1 MSLTSAMLTGV
12 AALDANSQAMSITSS
27 NIANVNTVGY
37 KDSEA
42 DFSTFLTSSYGSSI
56 NEASVLVNSQ
66 QNVTQQGVLQAASST
81 TDLGIQ
87 GNGFFVTSQ
96 SPTSTSNLYYT
107 RAGDF
112 TPDSG
117 GDLVNGS
124 GYYLL
129 GYPITTAGGATT
141 TGTALQPINV
151 SNLEGSAE
159 PTTQMVLQANLES
172 SATVDSTYTPGDMTN
187 GVVTPDFTRTINVYD
202 SQGGSE
208 PLDVSFIKTGAN
220 TWSYEVSYQ
229 GSAANISPATNPIAT
244 GTMSFNADGTLAN
257 ANSTATPPTGNIAL
271 TIPFASASG
280 LTPQAISLNMGTVGS
295 SNGMTQYDSPSTL
308 TNAGVDGA
316 PYGSLTGVTIG
327 TGGVVTAQYTNGL
340 SQNVYQLPLATFAN
354 PDGLNAVT
362 GNAYQAS
369 ENSGAATI
377 NDADGGGSG
386 TIQSSSLESSTVD
399 LATEFTNLITTQR
412 AYSAA
417 SRIVTTADTMLQ
429 TLEQLP
435 ST

>member
-257 ANSTATPPTGNIAL
+257 ANSTATPPTGNISL

-280 LTPQAISLNMGTVGS
+280 LTPQAISLNMGTVRS

>member
-1 MSLTSAMLTGV
+1 MLTGV

-27 NIANVNTVGY
+27 NIANVDTVGY

-42 DFSTFLTSSYGSSI
+42 DFSTFLTSSYGANV
-56 NEASVLVNSQ
+56 NEASVLATSQ
-66 QNVTQQGVLQAASST
+66 QNVSQQGVLQAATST

-96 SPTSTSNLYYT
+96 SPTATNDLYYT
-107 RAGDF
+107 RAGNF
-112 TPDSG
+112 TPDST

-129 GYPITTAGGATT
+129 GYPITTTGGVSS
-141 TGTALQPINV
+141 TGSALQPINV

-159 PTTQMVLQANLES
+159 PSTEMTLQANLES
-172 SATVDSTYTPGDMTN
+172 SAAVDSTYAPGDMADGTA
-187 GVVTPDFTRTINVYD
+187 TPEFTSTINVYD
-202 SQGGSE
+202 SQGGSQ
-208 PLDVSFIKTGAN
+208 PLNISYIKTGAD
-220 TWSYEVSYQ
+220 TWAYEVSYE
-229 GSAANISPATNPIAT
+229 GSGANIGAASNPIAT
-244 GTMSFNADGTLAN
+244 GTMTFNADGTLAN
-257 ANSTATPPTGNIAL
+257 ANSATTPATGNVSV
-271 TIPFASASG
+271 TIPFAAASG
-280 LTPQAISLNMGTVGS
+280 LTPQTISINMGTVGS
-295 SNGMTQYDSPSTL
+295 SNGVTQYSSPSAL
-308 TNAGVDGA
+308 TNSTVDGA
-316 PYGSLTGVTIG
+316 AFGSLTGVTIG
-327 TGGVVTAQYTNGL
+327 TGGIVTAQYSNGL
-340 SQNVYQLPLATFAN
+340 SRNVYQLPLATFAN
-354 PDGLNAVT
+354 PDGLNAVS

-369 ENSGAATI
+369 ETSGTATI
-377 NDADGGGSG
+377 NDADAGGSG

-417 SRIVTTADTMLQ
+417 SRIVTTADEMLQ

>member
-1 MSLTSAMLTGV
+1 V

-42 DFSTFLTSSYGSSI
+42 DFSTFLTSAYGSSI

-129 GYPITTAGGATT
+129 GYPMTTAGGATT

-257 ANSTATPPTGNIAL
+257 ANSTATPPTGNISL

-327 TGGVVTAQYTNGL
+327 TGGVVTAQYSNGL

-377 NDADGGGSG
+377 NDADAGGSG

>member
-42 DFSTFLTSSYGSSI
+42 DFSTFLTSAYGSSI

-96 SPTSTSNLYYT
+96 SPSSTSNLYYT
-107 RAGDF
+107 RAGNF
-112 TPDSG
+112 APDSS
-117 GDLVNGS
+117 GDLVNGA

-129 GYPITTAGGATT
+129 GYPITTTGDTTT
-141 TGTALQPINV
+141 TGTSLQPINV
-151 SNLEGSAE
+151 SNLEGSAVPSTE
-159 PTTQMVLQANLES
+159 MTLQANLES

-202 SQGGSE
+202 SQGGSQ

-229 GSAANISPATNPIAT
+229 GSAANISPATNPIAI
-244 GTMSFNADGTLAN
+244 D
-257 ANSTATPPTGNIAL
+257 
-271 TIPFASASG
+271 
-280 LTPQAISLNMGTVGS
+280 VR
-295 SNGMTQYDSPSTL
+295 
-308 TNAGVDGA
+308 A
-316 PYGSLTGVTIG
+316 PYTMRANTSRPSLSVPNQCC
-327 TGGVVTAQYTNGL
+327 A
-340 SQNVYQLPLATFAN
+340 
-354 PDGLNAVT
+354 
-362 GNAYQAS
+362 
-369 ENSGAATI
+369 E
-377 NDADGGGSG
+377 GGS
-386 TIQSSSLESSTVD
+386 D
-399 LATEFTNLITTQR
+399 
-412 AYSAA
+412 
-417 SRIVTTADTMLQ
+417 
-429 TLEQLP
+429 
-435 ST
+435 

>member
-37 KDSEA
+37 KDSDA
-42 DFSTFLTSSYGSSI
+42 DFQTFLTSSYGSSI
-56 NEASVLVNSQ
+56 NEASVLVTSQ
-66 QNVTQQGVLQAASST
+66 QNVSQQGVLQAASST

-96 SPTSTSNLYYT
+96 SPTSTSDLYYT
-107 RAGDF
+107 RAGNF
-112 TPDSG
+112 SPDSN

-124 GYYLL
+124 GYYLM
-129 GYPITTAGGATT
+129 GYPITTAGGTTT
-141 TGTALQPINV
+141 TGTSLQAINV
-151 SNLEGSAE
+151 SDLEGSAE
-159 PTTQMVLQANLES
+159 PSTQMTLQANLDS
-172 SATVDSTYTPGDMTN
+172 SAAVDSTYTPGDMTN
-187 GVVTPDFTRTINVYD
+187 GVATPDFTRTIDVYD
-202 SQGGSE
+202 SQGGSQ
-208 PLDVSFIKTGAN
+208 PLNVSYIKTGAN
-220 TWSYEVSYQ
+220 TWAYEVSYQ
-229 GSAANISPATNPIAT
+229 GSSSNITGTNPIT
-244 GTMSFNADGTLAN
+244 SGTMTFNADGTLAN
-257 ANSTATPPTGNIAL
+257 ANSTATPPTGNISV
-271 TIPFASASG
+271 TIPFAAASG
-280 LTPQAISLNMGTVGS
+280 LNPQTLSINMGTVGS
-295 SNGMTQYDSPSTL
+295 SNGITQYDSPSTL

-316 PYGSLTGVTIG
+316 AFGSLTGVTIG
-327 TGGVVTAQYTNGL
+327 TGGIVTAQYSNGL
-340 SQNVYQLPLATFAN
+340 SQNVYQLPLATFTN

-369 ENSGAATI
+369 QNSGAATI
-377 NDADGGGSG
+377 NDANTNGSG